1 MTDYEL
7 VNMVLTQVQT
17 MFEVLA
23 TYITIVS
30 GFLAV
35 GYLVA
40 HKLNRSMVAVLV
52 VLFSMT
58 SLACGSMARNSI
70 MGSNATMAHIAQA
83 IAAGT
88 SHLGWWLAAGNGP
101 VVASIQPITI
111 QAIFVVAYIGTLLF
125 FFVQRR
131 AAQKAAA

>member
-7 VNMVLTQVQT
+7 ANLLVIQVQT
-17 MFEVLA
+17 MFEVLT

-30 GFLAV
+30 GFLVV

-52 VLFSMT
+52 VLFSMA
-58 SLACGSMARNSI
+58 SLGCAVGMR
-70 MGSNATMAHIAQA
+70 SNVAGVSNTGRHLGEA

-88 SHLGWWLAAGNGP
+88 AHFGWRFSGARSPAI
-101 VVASIQPITI
+101 ASTMPLMMQS
-111 QAIFVVAYIGTLLF
+111 IFVVAYIGALVF
-125 FFVQRR
+125 FFHQRR
-131 AAQKAAA
+131 AGLKAAV